1 MGETPNI
8 DSVGIGLPPRFVPR
22 ISCMPVDGIAGR
34 LLTTEDRNYAGGA
47 HTHEHWVSCYQSVP
61 MLVV

>member
-1 MGETPNI
+1 MQEKS
-8 DSVGIGLPPRFVPR
+8 DYEAEV
-22 ISCMPVDGIAGR
+22 
-34 LLTTEDRNYAGGA
+34 